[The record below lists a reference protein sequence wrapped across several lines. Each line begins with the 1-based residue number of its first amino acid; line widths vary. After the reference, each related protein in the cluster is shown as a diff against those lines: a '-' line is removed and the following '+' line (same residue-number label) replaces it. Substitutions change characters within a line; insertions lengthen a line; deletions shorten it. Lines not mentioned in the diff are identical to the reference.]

1 MLSFDLGK
9 DEFLELVSGLEKP
22 GLVQLFAKVDTDCS
36 AACSPLELYGA
47 LRVSGTTG
55 YSYLLESVEKQE
67 SRARYSFVG
76 NDPDAV
82 LKISDRKIF
91 LELLNPKASPLFEAI
106 CAKME
111 EVCGPETAENE
122 KEAEKIEAKNI
133 EAKNIEAE
141 KIEAKNIEGAEKFTA
156 SIPEGKDLFDALR
169 LALPPANGIELL
181 NSRRFERQTFLGGAI
196 GYTAY
201 DAIYDSWLGVEKGFE
216 SDIPELQYLLV
227 SKSFVFD
234 HLTEEVYIVITP
246 FVSPGSDAGKVYE
259 EALSEAEK
267 LYSAIKGAHLPEDAA
282 KTAPAEEEA
291 IVSGAAV
298 SSPSTASESRLQV
311 CSVERS
317 EFEASVLQAKEHIFA
332 GDIFQAVLSRKCEF
346 ELKQSPFELYLQLRA
361 INPSPYMYIFEF
373 GDLAIVGASPETLL
387 TVHKRTVIINPIA
400 GTCPRGKSEAEDE
413 ALALHMLND
422 EKERAEHVML
432 VDLGRNDVR
441 MVSESGSVKVS
452 DFMKVLKYSHVQ
464 HIEST
469 VSGTLRPEC
478 DQFDAFR
485 AVFPAGTLS
494 GAPKIRAMELISELE
509 PAPRGIYGGG
519 VGYYSWNG
527 DADFAIVIRTV
538 LVQGKKASV
547 QAGAGIVA
555 DSDPAYEFRE
565 TERKMAAM
573 LAAIGGEL

>member
-9 DEFLELVSGLEKP
+9 EEFKDLASGIGQP
-22 GLVQLFAKVDTDCS
+22 SFIQLLARIDNVT
-36 AACSPLELYGA
+36 CSPLELYRT
-47 LRVSGTTG
+47 LRTSGTSG
-55 YSYLLESVEKQE
+55 YLYLLESVEKQAT
-67 SRARYSFVG
+67 RARYSFVG

-82 LKISDRKIF
+82 IKISDRKIS
-91 LELLNPKASPLFEAI
+91 LELLNPNASPFFEEI
-106 CAKME
+106 RSKI
-111 EVCGPETAENE
+111 
-122 KEAEKIEAKNI
+122 KEACGSETIEEENP
-133 EAKNIEAE
+133 EEENSEL
-141 KIEAKNIEGAEKFTA
+141 GSVKFTA
-156 SIPEGKDLFDALR
+156 PISQGKDAFDALR
-169 LALPPANGIELL
+169 LAFPPANGMGIL
-181 NSRRFERQTFLGGAI
+181 NAQRFDRQTFLGGAI

-216 SDIPELQYLLV
+216 SEIPELQYLLV
-227 SKSFVFD
+227 SKTFVFD
-234 HLTEEVYIVITP
+234 HLTEEIYIAITP
-246 FVSPGSDAGKVYE
+246 FVIPGSDAGKIYE
-259 EALSEAEK
+259 EALLEAEK
-267 LYSAIKGAHLPEDAA
+267 LCSILKEAVLSENSIE
-282 KTAPAEEEA
+282 TA
-291 IVSGAAV
+291 VSG
-298 SSPSTASESRLQV
+298 SSSSSFLGSSFSDCSTGKQ
-311 CSVERS
+311 
-317 EFEASVLQAKEHIFA
+317 EFEESVVQAKEHIFA
-332 GDIFQAVLSRKCEF
+332 GNIFQAVLSRKREF
-346 ELKQSPFELYLQLRA
+346 RLEQSPFELYTHLRA

-413 ALALHMLND
+413 AFASYMLHD

-441 MVSESGSVKVS
+441 MVTESGSVKVS
-452 DFMKVLKYSHVQ
+452 EFMKVLKYSHVQ

-494 GAPKIRAMELISELE
+494 GAPKIRAMEIISELE
-509 PAPRGIYGGG
+509 AFPRGIYGGG

-538 LVQGKKASV
+538 IVQGKKASV

-555 DSDPAYEFRE
+555 DSDPGYEFRE

-573 LAAIGGEL
+573 LVAIGLEI

>member
-9 DEFLELVSGLEKP
+9 KEFLELVSGLEKP
-22 GLVQLFAKVDTDCS
+22 GLVQLFAKVEAGGSS
-36 AACSPLELYGA
+36 AFSPLKLYRA
-47 LRVSGTTG
+47 LRDSGTTG
-55 YSYLLESVEKQE
+55 YSFLLESVEKQE

-82 LKISDRKIF
+82 LKISDRKVS
-91 LELLNPKASPLFEAI
+91 LELLNQKASPLFEAI
-106 CAKME
+106 CAKMK
-111 EVCGPETAENE
+111 EVCGPETVEKENE
-122 KEAEKIEAKNI
+122 SKINEGSKKNKCSEKL
-133 EAKNIEAE
+133 
-141 KIEAKNIEGAEKFTA
+141 TA
-156 SIPEGKDLFDALR
+156 AIPEGKDVFDALR
-169 LALPPANGIELL
+169 LAFLPANGIELL
-181 NSRRFERQTFLGGAI
+181 NSRRFDRQTFLGGAI

-201 DAIYDSWLGVEKGFE
+201 DAIYDSWLGVKKNFE
-216 SDIPELQYLLV
+216 SDIPDLQYLLV

-234 HLTEEVYIVITP
+234 HLTEVVYIVITP
-246 FVSPGSDAGKVYE
+246 FVIPGSDAGKIYD
-259 EALSEAEK
+259 EAFSEAEK
-267 LYSAIKGAHLPEDAA
+267 LYSIIQKVDLSEDAVDA
-282 KTAPAEEEA
+282 VKASAEGA

-298 SSPSTASESRLQV
+298 SSPSTTSGSNIQV
-311 CSVERS
+311 CSVDRS
-317 EFEASVLQAKEHIFA
+317 GFEESVLQAKEHIFA
-332 GDIFQAVLSRKCEF
+332 GDVFQIVLSRKCEF
-346 ELKQSPFELYLQLRA
+346 IMDQSPFKLYMQLRA

-400 GTCPRGKSEAEDE
+400 GTCPRGKSGAEDE
-413 ALALHMLND
+413 ALASHMLND

-452 DFMKVLKYSHVQ
+452 GFMKVLKYSHVQ

-494 GAPKIRAMELISELE
+494 GAPKIRAMEIISELE
-509 PAPRGIYGGG
+509 TAPRGIYGGG

-527 DADFAIVIRTV
+527 DADFAIVIRT
-538 LVQGKKASV
+538 LLIQGKKASV

-573 LAAIGGEL
+573 LVAIGGEIRVEK

>member
-9 DEFLELVSGLEKP
+9 EEFKELASGISQP
-22 GLVQLFAKVDTDCS
+22 GFIQLLARIDAVT
-36 AACSPLELYGA
+36 CSPLELYRN
-47 LRVSGTTG
+47 LRASGTSG
-55 YSYLLESVEKQE
+55 YSYLLESVEKQA

-82 LKISDRKIF
+82 IEISDRKIS
-91 LELLNPKASPLFEAI
+91 LELLNPKASPFFEEI
-106 CAKME
+106 RSKIKE
-111 EVCGPETAENE
+111 GCGPEPVEEKNPEPENSE
-122 KEAEKIEAKNI
+122 LKHV
-133 EAKNIEAE
+133 
-141 KIEAKNIEGAEKFTA
+141 KFTA
-156 SIPEGKDLFDALR
+156 PIPHGKDAFDALR
-169 LALPPANGIELL
+169 LAFPPANGMGLL
-181 NSRRFERQTFLGGAI
+181 NAQRFDRQTFLGGAI

-216 SDIPELQYLLV
+216 SETPELQYLLV
-227 SKSFVFD
+227 SKTFVFD
-234 HLTEEVYIVITP
+234 HLTEEIYIAITP
-246 FVSPGSDAGKVYE
+246 FVNPGSDAGEMYE
-259 EALSEAEK
+259 EALLEAEK
-267 LYSAIKGAHLPEDAA
+267 LCSIMKEAALSGDSIETVVPDAP
-282 KTAPAEEEA
+282 TF
-291 IVSGAAV
+291 SGAST
-298 SSPSTASESRLQV
+298 SSDAPVLGCIDEKQ
-311 CSVERS
+311 
-317 EFEASVLQAKEHIFA
+317 EFETSVLQAKEHIFA
-332 GDIFQAVLSRKCEF
+332 GNIFQAVLSRKREF
-346 ELKQSPFELYLQLRA
+346 RLEQSPFELYMQLRA

-413 ALALHMLND
+413 AFASHMLHD

-441 MVSESGSVKVS
+441 MVTESGSVKVS
-452 DFMKVLKYSHVQ
+452 EFMKVLKYSHVQ

-494 GAPKIRAMELISELE
+494 GAPKIRAMEIISELE
-509 PAPRGIYGGG
+509 AFPRGIYGGG

-538 LVQGKKASV
+538 IVQGKKASV

-555 DSDPAYEFRE
+555 DSDPAYEYRE

-573 LAAIGGEL
+573 LAAIGVEF